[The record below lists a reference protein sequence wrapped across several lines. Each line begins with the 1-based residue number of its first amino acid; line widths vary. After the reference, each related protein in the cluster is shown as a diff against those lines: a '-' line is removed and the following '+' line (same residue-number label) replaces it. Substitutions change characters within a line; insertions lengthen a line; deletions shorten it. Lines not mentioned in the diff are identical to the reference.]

1 MLHSLSIEWAGD
13 TNQNPAVEETT
24 DDSSVD
30 EPSTGEAAADGTAQ
44 TDSTEN
50 VKTADTSH
58 AGIYAALLTVS
69 VASLIALGY
78 VCIRKRRI

>member
-1 MLHSLSIEWAGD
+1 MSDNHDLLNDNEMCSFSGHEA
-13 TNQNPAVEETT
+13 EE
-24 DDSSVD
+24 
-30 EPSTGEAAADGTAQ
+30 TAQ

>member
-1 MLHSLSIEWAGD
+1 MSTISAHPVSPIEFNED
-13 TNQNPAVEETT
+13 TIRAIF
-24 DDSSVD
+24 
-30 EPSTGEAAADGTAQ
+30 GHEAAEDETAQ

>member
-13 TNQNPAVEETT
+13 TNQNPVVEEKT

-30 EPSTGEAAADGTAQ
+30 EPATEEAAADKTAQ